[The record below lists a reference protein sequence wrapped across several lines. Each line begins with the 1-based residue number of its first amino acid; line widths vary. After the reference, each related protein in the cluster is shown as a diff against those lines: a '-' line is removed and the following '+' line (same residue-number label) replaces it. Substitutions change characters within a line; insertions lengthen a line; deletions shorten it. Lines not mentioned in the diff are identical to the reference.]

1 MAVYNEEDSITR
13 AVKSVEEQTI
23 NDIEFIIC
31 DDASTDNTYSILLDL
46 ASRYSNIIL
55 IHNNK
60 NMGLAYSLNKCIKLS
75 HGEYLARMD
84 ADDISMPER
93 IERQLSFLQHHSEY
107 DLVGC
112 QYIMFEEKTDLLY
125 SHKEIIPTE
134 KVLPVDV
141 PFAHPTVLIRYS
153 SMERLGG
160 YLVSQHTRY
169 CEDLE
174 LWYRF
179 FALGMKGYNLNEYL
193 YLKKQDTADYKK
205 KTLRDGFDIFL
216 INIYGLK
223 LIRAKWFRF
232 LLACKPLISVIVP
245 NNFII
250 QYHKKKFKYPI
261 ITSKSR
267 F

>member
-1 MAVYNEEDSITR
+1 MAVYNEEDCITR
-13 AVKSVEEQTI
+13 AVKSVEEQTV

-31 DDASTDNTYSILLDL
+31 DDASTDETYSILVGL
-46 ASRYSNIIL
+46 AARYSNIVL
-55 IHNNK
+55 IRNNT
-60 NMGLAYSLNKCIKLS
+60 NMGLAYSLNQCIKLS

-84 ADDISMPER
+84 ADDISLPER
-93 IERQLSFLQHHSEY
+93 IEKQLIFLQHHPEY

-112 QYIMFEEKTDLLY
+112 QYIMLGEKNDLLY
-125 SHKEIIPTE
+125 SQKKAIPTE
-134 KVLPVDV
+134 KVLPLDV
-141 PFAHPTVLIRYS
+141 PFAHPTVLIRHS
-153 SMERLGG
+153 AMERLGG
-160 YLVSQHTRY
+160 YLVSQRTRY

-193 YLKKQDTADYKK
+193 YLKKQDTSDHKK
-205 KTLRDGFDIFL
+205 KTLRYGLDIFL
-216 INIYGLK
+216 VNIYGLK
-223 LIRAKWFRF
+223 LIRANWFRF
-232 LLACKPLISVIVP
+232 VLACKPLISVIVP

-261 ITSKSR
+261 ITSKSC